1 MSDKVKSSA
10 EMWDNRFA
18 GEKFAYGKEPNV
30 WLAERISE
38 ISPPAKNKALIPA
51 DGEEEMLFGVL
62 DLVGMQKF
70 LTSQPKA
77 KSSVKCLLQ
86 NTVLA
91 LTTMLRT

>member
-18 GEKFAYGKEPNV
+18 GEKFAYGKEPMYGLQNAF
-30 WLAERISE
+30 LNLPSCKKQSIDS
-38 ISPPAKNKALIPA
+38 SS
-51 DGEEEMLFGVL
+51 GEEEMQFGARLGWNAEVF
-62 DLVGMQKF
+62 DLSAQG
-70 LTSQPKA
+70 